1 MIKFFRDIRQNLMVE
16 NKTSKPALSAGRYL
30 KYALGEIVLVVIG
43 ILIALQLNI
52 LKDKSHEEKVMHELL
67 SGVQAD
73 LKAEAERFDFLS
85 AWYSEITD
93 DIQRIIFHQQG
104 IEHYSNE
111 ELGQYFLRVFDFR
124 KFYKINTN
132 YQTLYGSGLLQK
144 LEDKEPSNEIIDY
157 YSKMF
162 LEWTLELY
170 QTKSGNFNFN
180 QMRQF
185 DPLDKIHTKLDYH
198 TIPNYRLD
206 IRTEF
211 HTDFNEFIQQPET
224 LNYLIDLLNQSTLI
238 FKNLNTYKTSN
249 LALSERIDKLLKQ

>member
-1 MIKFFRDIRQNLMVE
+1 ME
-16 NKTSKPALSAGRYL
+16 NKTSKYL
-30 KYALGEIVLVVIG
+30 KYAIGEIILVVIG

-52 LKDKSHEEKVMHELL
+52 LKDESSEKKVLHELFL
-67 SGVQAD
+67 GMQAD
-73 LKAEAERFDFLS
+73 LKVESERFDFLNEY
-85 AWYSEITD
+85 YSEISD
-93 DIQRIIFHQQG
+93 GIQRIILHQEG
-104 IEHYSNE
+104 KETYTNE
-111 ELGQYFLRVFDFR
+111 ELGKYFLHAFEFR

-144 LEDKEPSNEIIDY
+144 LEDKALSNEIIDY

-162 LEWTLELY
+162 LEWTLEFY

-180 QMRQF
+180 QMNQF
-185 DPLDKIHTKLDYH
+185 DPLDRIQSNMDYSM
-198 TIPNYRLD
+198 IPNFRLD
-206 IRTEF
+206 TRSKF
-211 HTDFNEFIQQPET
+211 YTDFNEFTKQPET